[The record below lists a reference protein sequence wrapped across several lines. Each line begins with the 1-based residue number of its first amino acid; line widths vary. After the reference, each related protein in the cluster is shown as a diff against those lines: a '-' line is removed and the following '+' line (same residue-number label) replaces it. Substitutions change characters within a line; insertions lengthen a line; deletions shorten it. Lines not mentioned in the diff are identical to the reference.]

1 MRVDD
6 LVSKLGLK
14 VKSISKAGSAR
25 EVAGGFVGDVLSHV
39 MANAR
44 PNHAWVTVQTHE
56 NVVAVA
62 TLLDVSCVVVC
73 QRELPPETCQRAQ
86 SEGVTLL
93 WSERAAFDVSGQLYG
108 LLESQSKVPR
118 DSLTRK

>member
-6 LVSKLGLK
+6 LVSKLNLK
-14 VKSISKAGSAR
+14 VKSASKVGRAR
-25 EVAGGFVGDVLSHV
+25 EVEGGFVGDVLSHV

-44 PNHAWVTVQTHE
+44 PNYAWVTVQTHE

-62 TLLDVSCVVVC
+62 TLLDVSCVIVC

-93 WSERAAFDVSGQLYG
+93 WSERGAFEISGRLYN
-108 LLESQSKVPR
+108 LLEMSSTAPH
-118 DSLTRK
+118 S